1 VCHEQ
6 QTSLTASNVKVI
18 EQNRNYRVGHRQ
30 GSRGS
35 NRSKHRAMHDHEEPR
50 PTCLPRW
57 YLPVEQGV
65 IEMAEDYESMTVAQL
80 KELLKEQDLP
90 VSGKKSD
97 LIARLQM
104 LRATPKRS
112 VKKQRHPK
120 RHAVE
125 DSWDDEDWDDETEDV
140 YMVKQKPV
148 LNDEMKAAL
157 ALRSAQKKK
166 TPSFRRTEWFR
177 YKRLSRSGWRAP
189 HGMDNKQRRNYKYRG
204 SLVRIGHGKVAAAR
218 FLHPSGFRE
227 VMVHNV
233 SDLEVIDPETEAARV
248 GASVG
253 GRKRETIYSRA
264 DELGVR
270 VLNRRR
276 DV

>member
-1 VCHEQ
+1 
-6 QTSLTASNVKVI
+6 
-18 EQNRNYRVGHRQ
+18 
-30 GSRGS
+30 
-35 NRSKHRAMHDHEEPR
+35 
-50 PTCLPRW
+50 
-57 YLPVEQGV
+57 
-65 IEMAEDYESMTVAQL
+65 MAEDYESMTVAQL
-80 KELLKEQDLP
+80 KELLKEQGLP

-97 LIARLQM
+97 LISRLQET
-104 LRATPKRS
+104 AGQTEE
-112 VKKQRHPK
+112 VV
-120 RHAVE
+120 VE
-125 DSWDDEDWDDETEDV
+125 DEVADEAESDDDTWDDEDWDDEADDV

-148 LNDEMKAAL
+148 LDDDMKAAL
-157 ALRSAQKKK
+157 ALRAAQKKK

-227 VMVHNV
+227 VMVHNTA
-233 SDLEVIDPETEAARV
+233 DLESIDPETEAARV
-248 GASVG
+248 GSSVG
-253 GRKRETIYSRA
+253 GRKREHIYARA

>member
-1 VCHEQ
+1 M
-6 QTSLTASNVKVI
+6 T
-18 EQNRNYRVGHRQ
+18 
-30 GSRGS
+30 
-35 NRSKHRAMHDHEEPR
+35 
-50 PTCLPRW
+50 
-57 YLPVEQGV
+57 
-65 IEMAEDYESMTVAQL
+65 EDYESMTVAQL

-97 LIARLQM
+97 LVARLQE
-104 LRATPKRS
+104 AAGQSDEIVNDEAPEAAES
-112 VKKQRHPK
+112 DDE
-120 RHAVE
+120 A
-125 DSWDDEDWDDETEDV
+125 WDDGDWDEEADDV

-148 LNDEMKAAL
+148 LDDDMKAAL
-157 ALRSAQKKK
+157 ALRAAQKKK

-227 VMVHNV
+227 VMVHNTA
-233 SDLEVIDPETEAARV
+233 DLESMDPETEAARV

-253 GRKRETIYSRA
+253 GRKREHIYARA

>member
-1 VCHEQ
+1 
-6 QTSLTASNVKVI
+6 
-18 EQNRNYRVGHRQ
+18 
-30 GSRGS
+30 
-35 NRSKHRAMHDHEEPR
+35 
-50 PTCLPRW
+50 
-57 YLPVEQGV
+57 
-65 IEMAEDYESMTVAQL
+65 MAEDYESMTVAQL
-80 KELLKEQDLP
+80 KELLKEQGLP
-90 VSGKKSD
+90 VSGKKTD
-97 LIARLQM
+97 LIARLLEADGQ
-104 LRATPKRS
+104 TDD
-112 VKKQRHPK
+112 V
-120 RHAVE
+120 VE
-125 DSWDDEDWDDETEDV
+125 EDAPVEEAADDDAWDDDDWDDEGEDV

-148 LNDEMKAAL
+148 LGDEMKAAL
-157 ALRSAQKKK
+157 ALRAAQKKK

-227 VMVHNV
+227 VMVHNLA
-233 SDLEVIDPETEAARV
+233 DLEAVDPETEAARV
-248 GASVG
+248 GATVG
-253 GRKRETIYSRA
+253 GRKREHIYARA

>member
-1 VCHEQ
+1 
-6 QTSLTASNVKVI
+6 
-18 EQNRNYRVGHRQ
+18 
-30 GSRGS
+30 
-35 NRSKHRAMHDHEEPR
+35 
-50 PTCLPRW
+50 
-57 YLPVEQGV
+57 
-65 IEMAEDYESMTVAQL
+65 MAEDYESMTVAQL

-97 LIARLQM
+97 LIARLQEAGDDVDEVM
-104 LRATPKRS
+104 EEAAPAEEAADDDT
-112 VKKQRHPK
+112 
-120 RHAVE
+120 
-125 DSWDDEDWDDETEDV
+125 WDDEDWDDEDDDV

-148 LNDEMKAAL
+148 LDDEMKAAL
-157 ALRSAQKKK
+157 ALRAAQKKK

-227 VMVHNV
+227 VMVHNTN
-233 SDLEVIDPETEAARV
+233 DLEAIDHETEAARV

-253 GRKRETIYSRA
+253 GRKREHIYARA

>member
-1 VCHEQ
+1 
-6 QTSLTASNVKVI
+6 
-18 EQNRNYRVGHRQ
+18 
-30 GSRGS
+30 
-35 NRSKHRAMHDHEEPR
+35 
-50 PTCLPRW
+50 
-57 YLPVEQGV
+57 
-65 IEMAEDYESMTVAQL
+65 MAEDYESMTVAQL
-80 KELLKEQDLP
+80 KELLKEAGLP

-97 LIARLQM
+97 LIARLHEAAGETEEM
-104 LRATPKRS
+104 
-112 VKKQRHPK
+112 
-120 RHAVE
+120 VE
-125 DSWDDEDWDDETEDV
+125 DDAPVEDVEEEDNWDDEDWDDEDEDV

-148 LNDEMKAAL
+148 LDDDMKAAL
-157 ALRSAQKKK
+157 ALRAAQKKK

-233 SDLEVIDPETEAARV
+233 ADLEAVDPETEAARV
-248 GASVG
+248 GATVG
-253 GRKRETIYSRA
+253 GRKREHIYARA

>member
-1 VCHEQ
+1 
-6 QTSLTASNVKVI
+6 
-18 EQNRNYRVGHRQ
+18 
-30 GSRGS
+30 
-35 NRSKHRAMHDHEEPR
+35 
-50 PTCLPRW
+50 
-57 YLPVEQGV
+57 
-65 IEMAEDYESMTVAQL
+65 MAEDYESMTVAQL
-80 KELLKEQDLP
+80 KELLKEEGLP

-97 LIARLQM
+97 LIARLQD
-104 LRATPKRS
+104 AAGEADE
-112 VKKQRHPK
+112 V
-120 RHAVE
+120 VE
-125 DSWDDEDWDDETEDV
+125 DEPLAEDAEDDDSWDDEDWDDETEDV

-148 LNDEMKAAL
+148 LNDDMKAAL
-157 ALRSAQKKK
+157 ALRAAQKKK

-227 VMVHNV
+227 VMVHNLA
-233 SDLEVIDPETEAARV
+233 DLESVDPETEAARV
-248 GASVG
+248 GATVG
-253 GRKRETIYSRA
+253 GRKREHIYARA

>member
-1 VCHEQ
+1 MVEDD
-6 QTSLTASNVKVI
+6 A
-18 EQNRNYRVGHRQ
+18 
-30 GSRGS
+30 
-35 NRSKHRAMHDHEEPR
+35 
-50 PTCLPRW
+50 
-57 YLPVEQGV
+57 PVEDV
-65 IEMAEDYESMTVAQL
+65 EE
-80 KELLKEQDLP
+80 
-90 VSGKKSD
+90 
-97 LIARLQM
+97 
-104 LRATPKRS
+104 
-112 VKKQRHPK
+112 
-120 RHAVE
+120 E
-125 DSWDDEDWDDETEDV
+125 DSWDDEDWDDEDEDV

-148 LNDEMKAAL
+148 LDDDMKAAL
-157 ALRSAQKKK
+157 ALRAAQKKK

-189 HGMDNKQRRNYKYRG
+189 HGMDNKQRRTYKYRG

-233 SDLEVIDPETEAARV
+233 ADLEAVDPETEAARV
-248 GASVG
+248 GATVG
-253 GRKRETIYSRA
+253 GRKREHIYARA

>member
-1 VCHEQ
+1 
-6 QTSLTASNVKVI
+6 
-18 EQNRNYRVGHRQ
+18 
-30 GSRGS
+30 
-35 NRSKHRAMHDHEEPR
+35 
-50 PTCLPRW
+50 
-57 YLPVEQGV
+57 
-65 IEMAEDYESMTVAQL
+65 MAEDYESMTVAQL
-80 KELLKEQDLP
+80 KELLKEQGLP
-90 VSGKKSD
+90 VSGKKTD
-97 LIARLQM
+97 LIARLLEADGQ
-104 LRATPKRS
+104 TDD
-112 VKKQRHPK
+112 
-120 RHAVE
+120 AVE
-125 DSWDDEDWDDETEDV
+125 EDAPVEEAADDDAWDDDWDDEGEDI

-148 LNDEMKAAL
+148 LGDEMKAAL
-157 ALRSAQKKK
+157 ALRAAQKKK

-227 VMVHNV
+227 VMVHNLA
-233 SDLEVIDPETEAARV
+233 DLEAVDPETEAARV
-248 GASVG
+248 GATVG
-253 GRKRETIYSRA
+253 GRKREHIYARA